1 MTTPV
6 KTAWY
11 RKLHFQ
17 ILIGMAVGVAVGL
30 VVEPEHVPW
39 FEWCGDLFLRLL
51 KMVVVPLVAAS
62 VTLSVASL
70 GDPKKIGR
78 MGGWTLTYY
87 LFTSCA
93 AILTGLIMVNIFQPG
108 AGVELGD
115 ATGMAIAQQ
124 EFSVLDF
131 LKRMIPKNPLGA
143 AALFGSKVE
152 GGGGAGLLGLIFFC
166 ILFGLFTARIGG
178 KTQSTINDL
187 LDAVFAVMMKMT
199 SAIIRTAPIGVAAL
213 LAAVVARSGADVIL
227 PLLGYMGVV
236 LVALAAHFFVTLP
249 LILYFVGKRNP
260 VTYFRAIGAAL
271 ATGFSTASSNAALPL
286 TMKYVEEPGGVDR
299 KTATFVLPLGATV
312 NMDGTAL
319 YQGVAAVFIA
329 QVYGLDLTISA
340 QLGILL
346 TATMASIGTAGV
358 PGAGIIMLGLILES
372 AGIPLEGIAL
382 ILGVDRVLDMMR
394 TTVNVTGDCVATAVV
409 SRLEER
415 REQRSGTP

>member
-6 KTAWY
+6 ETAWY

-17 ILIGMAVGVAVGL
+17 ILIGMAVGVVVGL

-319 YQGVAAVFIA
+319 YECVAALFVA
-329 QVYGLDLTISA
+329 QAYGIDLSIG
-340 QLGILL
+340 QQMIVCL
-346 TATMASIGTAGV
+346 TALLASV
-358 PGAGIIMLGLILES
+358 GA
-372 AGIPLEGIAL
+372 AGIPHAGLVMMTIVFQAVGLPLEAIGV
-382 ILGVDRVLDMMR
+382 ILGVDRILDMCR
-394 TTVNVTGDCVATAVV
+394 TTTNIWSDSVGAAVV
-409 SRLEER
+409 DRLE
-415 REQRSGTP
+415 RSR